1 LGIHIHQI
9 SIKTS
14 IEQFMDYICSDYN
27 QYNMTLLKKGDKAPA
42 FRGITQEGKPLS
54 LEDFAGRKL
63 ILYFYPKDNTPG
75 CTAEACDL
83 NNNYDVWLQRG
94 YDVVG
99 VSPDSTVSHLKFIA
113 KYGLRF
119 NLISDPEH
127 LIMDQYGTW
136 GEKKLYGKPY
146 MGVLRTTFLID
157 EKGIIEEVFTR
168 VDTKNHTIQIEETLN
183 L

>member
-1 LGIHIHQI
+1 
-9 SIKTS
+9 
-14 IEQFMDYICSDYN
+14 M
-27 QYNMTLLKKGDKAPA
+27 
-42 FRGITQEGKPLS
+42 
-54 LEDFAGRKL
+54 
-63 ILYFYPKDNTPG
+63 
-75 CTAEACDL
+75 
-83 NNNYDVWLQRG
+83 
-94 YDVVG
+94 G
-99 VSPDSTVSHLKFIA
+99 VSPDSTASHLKFIA

-168 VDTKNHTIQIEETLN
+168 VDTKTTPFRLKKPLIFKSIIS
-183 L
+183 